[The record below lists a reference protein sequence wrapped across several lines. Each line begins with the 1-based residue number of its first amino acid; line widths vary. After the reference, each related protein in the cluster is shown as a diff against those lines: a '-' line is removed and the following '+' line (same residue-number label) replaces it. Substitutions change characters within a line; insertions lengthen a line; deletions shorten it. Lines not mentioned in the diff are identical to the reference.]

1 MVILGLF
8 ALERADNPLFKF
20 LWRVFVVS
28 VFFFLIK
35 TTYSSQTEAYIIWPE
50 KPNWVERVKYRVER
64 IQQDAQ
70 DLPANVEIELKR
82 LWKDVVPKNDA
93 KLV

>member
-1 MVILGLF
+1 M
-8 ALERADNPLFKF
+8 FKF
-20 LWRVFVVS
+20 LWRIFVALVFL
-28 VFFFLIK
+28 FLIK
-35 TTYSSQTEAYIIWPE
+35 TMFSSQTEAYITWTE
-50 KPNWVERVKYRVER
+50 KQDWVERVKYQVDR

-82 LWKDVVPKNDA
+82 LWKDVKPKNDA

>member
-1 MVILGLF
+1 ML
-8 ALERADNPLFKF
+8 KF
-20 LWRVFVVS
+20 LWRIFVVFV
-28 VFFFLIK
+28 FLFLLK
-35 TTYSSQTEAYIIWPE
+35 SAFNSQTEAYITWPE
-50 KPNWVERVKYRVER
+50 KQNWVERVKYQVQR

-82 LWKDVVPKNDA
+82 LWKDVKPKNDA

>member
-1 MVILGLF
+1 M
-8 ALERADNPLFKF
+8 FKF
-20 LWRVFVVS
+20 LWRIFVVL
-28 VFFFLIK
+28 VFLFLIK
-35 TTYSSQTEAYIIWPE
+35 TTFSSQTEAYITWPE
-50 KPNWVERVKYRVER
+50 KQNWVERVKYQVDR

-82 LWKDVVPKNDA
+82 LWKDVKPKNDA